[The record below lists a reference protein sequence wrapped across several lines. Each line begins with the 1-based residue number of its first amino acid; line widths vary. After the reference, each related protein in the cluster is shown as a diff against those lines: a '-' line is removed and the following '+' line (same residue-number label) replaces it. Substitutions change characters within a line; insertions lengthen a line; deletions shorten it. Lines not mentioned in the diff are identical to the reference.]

1 MMIDT
6 YRLRSIAYI
15 VKCKFRNT
23 SEVAA
28 VQYDKNIVFDI
39 FICRMPYIRSTRQE
53 LKVFFNRI
61 KIYINSLVR
70 LLDRRIADMTINKGK
85 CSKGAA
91 LAVCALDYLD
101 SSLKLQAELD
111 AIKSGK

>member
-1 MMIDT
+1 
-6 YRLRSIAYI
+6 
-15 VKCKFRNT
+15 
-23 SEVAA
+23 
-28 VQYDKNIVFDI
+28 
-39 FICRMPYIRSTRQE
+39 
-53 LKVFFNRI
+53 
-61 KIYINSLVR
+61 
-70 LLDRRIADMTINKGK
+70 MTINKGK

>member
-1 MMIDT
+1 MKQKYDIT
-6 YRLRSIAYI
+6 VAGISLSI
-15 VKCKFRNT
+15 V
-23 SEVAA
+23 SE
-28 VQYDKNIVFDI
+28 DD
-39 FICRMPYIRSTRQE
+39 E
-53 LKVFFNRI
+53 E
-61 KIYINSLVR
+61 YINSLVR
-70 LLDRRIADMTINKGK
+70 LLDRRIADMTIHKGK

>member
-1 MMIDT
+1 MKQKYDIT
-6 YRLRSIAYI
+6 VAGISLSI
-15 VKCKFRNT
+15 V
-23 SEVAA
+23 SE
-28 VQYDKNIVFDI
+28 DD
-39 FICRMPYIRSTRQE
+39 E
-53 LKVFFNRI
+53 E
-61 KIYINSLVR
+61 YINSLVR